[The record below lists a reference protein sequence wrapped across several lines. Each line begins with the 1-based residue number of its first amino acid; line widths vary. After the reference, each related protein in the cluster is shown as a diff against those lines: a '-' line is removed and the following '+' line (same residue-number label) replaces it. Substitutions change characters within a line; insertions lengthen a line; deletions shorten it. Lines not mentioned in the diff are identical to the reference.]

1 MGKSEFISIAEFA
14 ARAGIT
20 KQAVY
25 KRLPTIDRNLIR
37 VDNGKKTIDINALQ
51 LFSVNSDN
59 QRLKNKQPKQ
69 TNLETDL
76 IAELR
81 KQIDGLQA
89 DKRFLQD
96 QVTELTKSLQ
106 YEQSKA
112 AALQQLLPT
121 AQAAENEPTGAGA
134 GSAPDPLQETE
145 NSESGKNEPN
155 EPNIFS
161 FFGRIMRKKK

>member
-1 MGKSEFISIAEFA
+1 MGKSEFISIADFA

-25 KRLPTIDRNLIR
+25 KRLPTIESKFIR
-37 VDNGKKTIDINALQ
+37 VENGKKTIDINALQ

-59 QRLKNKQPKQ
+59 QRLNNRQPKQ
-69 TNLETDL
+69 TNVETDL
-76 IAELR
+76 ITELR
-81 KQIDGLQA
+81 KQIDSLQA
-89 DKRFLQD
+89 DKRFLQE
-96 QVTELTKSLQ
+96 QITELTKSLQ
-106 YEQSKA
+106 YEQRKA

-121 AQAAENEPTGAGA
+121 TAAAETETA
-134 GSAPDPLQETE
+134 APETE
-145 NSESGKNEPN
+145 NSESGKSELN